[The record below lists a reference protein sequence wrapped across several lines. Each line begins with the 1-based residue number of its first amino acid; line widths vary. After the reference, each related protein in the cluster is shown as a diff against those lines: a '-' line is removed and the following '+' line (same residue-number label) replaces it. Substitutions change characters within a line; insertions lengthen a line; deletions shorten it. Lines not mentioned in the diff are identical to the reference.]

1 MPSKKLDN
9 APRHGFRPVRS
20 PANPMQQA
28 FNSGWGQ
35 AQAQHRAKE
44 YARRIALREAREL
57 MDDQIDGIDRGL

>member
-1 MPSKKLDN
+1 
-9 APRHGFRPVRS
+9 
-20 PANPMQQA
+20 MQQA